1 MADFKNE
8 FSWSYSRDNLFKEC
22 KREYYYNYYGSWGGW
37 EKNKADDITRTLY
50 VLKNLQ
56 NRWQWKGSAV
66 HDEIERILKELVSTG
81 KAPTLDKSKARVTE
95 IMRNDFRSSRD
106 GLYWNKN
113 GSLRN
118 EPGLYEHEYKPQIPD
133 QIWKRNYDEV
143 ILCLENF
150 YESSLIEEISGLPK
164 EVVCSIESMTG
175 AYFSFNTALYYVK
188 LDLAYSIED
197 TIKIYDWKTGSGEA
211 DDLQFLIYALYAL
224 EELDFD
230 LDKISVTELNLFENY
245 TKIHTF
251 TPEQVDYATNY
262 INNSIESMK
271 GYLSNA
277 EENEA
282 LMSNFPRTEDRKI
295 CELCKFQK
303 ICFDLE

>member
-1 MADFKNE
+1 MADFKNK

-22 KREYYYNYYGSWGGW
+22 KREYYYNYYGSWSGW
-37 EKNKADDITRTLY
+37 EKNKADEITRTLY

-81 KAPTLDKSKARVTE
+81 KVTPVEKSKERVTE
-95 IMRNDFRSSRD
+95 IMRNDFRSSRQ
-106 GLYWNKN
+106 GLYWDKN

-118 EPGLYEHEYKPQIPD
+118 EPALFEHEYRPEIPD

-150 YESSLIEEISGLPK
+150 YKSDIIEEISGLPK

-197 TIKIYDWKTGSGEA
+197 TIKIYDWKTGSGDA
-211 DDLQFLIYALYAL
+211 DKLQFLIYALYAI

-230 LDKISVTELNLFENY
+230 LDKISVTELNLFEDY

-251 TPEQVDYATNY
+251 SDEEVDYGKNY
-262 INNSIESMK
+262 INDSIENMK
-271 GYLSNA
+271 SFLSDP

-282 LMSNFPRTEDRKI
+282 EMGNFPRTEDRKI
-295 CELCKFQK
+295 CELCNFQK
-303 ICFDLE
+303 ICFDLD

>member
-8 FSWSYSRDNLFKEC
+8 FSWSYSRDSLFKEC

-37 EKNKADDITRTLY
+37 ERDRADQVTRTLY

-81 KAPTLDKSKARVTE
+81 RLIPLEKSKERVTE
-95 IMRNDFRSSRD
+95 IMRNDFRSSRE
-106 GLYWNKN
+106 GYYWNKN

-118 EPGLYEHEYKPQIPD
+118 EPGLFEHEYRSEIPD
-133 QIWKRNYDEV
+133 STWKKNYDEV

-150 YESSLIEEISGLPK
+150 YKTGVTDEISGLPK
-164 EVVCSIESMTG
+164 EAVCSIESMTG

-188 LDLAYSIED
+188 LDLAYSIGD
-197 TIKIYDWKTGSGEA
+197 QIKIFDWKTGSGDA
-211 DDLQFLIYALYAL
+211 DKLQFVIYAMYAM
-224 EELDFD
+224 EELDFE

-245 TKIHTF
+245 TKLHTF
-251 TPEQVDYATNY
+251 TKKQIEFAENY
-262 INNSIESMK
+262 INKSIEDMK
-271 GYLSNA
+271 SYLSNL

-282 LMSNFPRTEDRKI
+282 EMKNFPRTIDKKI
-295 CELCKFQK
+295 CELCNFQK
-303 ICFDLE
+303 ICFDLD